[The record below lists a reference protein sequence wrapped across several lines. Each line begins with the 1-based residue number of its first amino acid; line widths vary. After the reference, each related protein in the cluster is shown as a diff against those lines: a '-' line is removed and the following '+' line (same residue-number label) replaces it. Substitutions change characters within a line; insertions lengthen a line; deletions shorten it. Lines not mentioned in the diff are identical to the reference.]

1 MSKQDNDKWLIDNT
15 ANEQAAVELE
25 ELANAV
31 SGRWEEA
38 KAKTEELRKSLE
50 KDGLL

>member
-1 MSKQDNDKWLIDNT
+1 MSNHENDKWLIDNT

-38 KAKTEELRKSLE
+38 RTKTEELRKSLE
-50 KDGLL
+50 EKGLL

>member
-1 MSKQDNDKWLIDNT
+1 MSKHEMDKRLIDNT

-25 ELANAV
+25 ELANTA

>member
-1 MSKQDNDKWLIDNT
+1 MSNQENDKWLIDNT

-38 KAKTEELRKSLE
+38 KTETEELRKALE
-50 KDGLL
+50 EKGLL